1 MEFEFLSIRKPVED
15 VVLREKGSRFLNF
28 AYPVRNET
36 EIKDRLAHLRN
47 LHPKANHHCYAY
59 RLGTNGE
66 QYRANDDGEPNG
78 SAGLPIYNQL
88 LAHDVTNI
96 LLVSVRYFGGIKLG
110 VGGLVRAYKESAKMC
125 LQEAEIVRREL
136 QMSLE
141 VTFDFAQ
148 QNSIFTLLNRY
159 DAKIINFEAAQQ
171 CLITA
176 LVRAASVEELCHQLS
191 ELRSVDFEIKED

>member
-1 MEFEFLSIRKPVED
+1 MSIRKPVED